1 MKKEEIPQDD
11 GALHKLTKEL
21 SYAVDEKGN
30 YTTSLSSGWEVKTKA
45 LDVAWSDIEKRINDA
60 KQKVLN
66 GEASPLLYYMEL
78 KLMDPSIVSSYTGFW
93 KWQIKR
99 HLKPE
104 VFKNL
109 PDKKL
114 QRYAEVFNV
123 SVDDLK
129 NMNVHEA

>member
-99 HLKPE
+99 HMRP
-104 VFKNL
+104 
-109 PDKKL
+109 
-114 QRYAEVFNV
+114 AVFNRLSDHKIKKYAALFEV
-123 SVDDLK
+123 STDELK
-129 NMNVHEA
+129 NFK

>member
-30 YTTSLSSGWEVKTKA
+30 YTTSLSSGWDVKTKA

-66 GEASPLLYYMEL
+66 GEASPLLYFMEV
-78 KLMDPSIVSSYTGFW
+78 KLMDPSIISSYTGLW

-99 HLKPE
+99 HMTAS
-104 VFKNL
+104 VFEKL
-109 PDKKL
+109 SDKKL
-114 QRYAEVFNV
+114 QKYAALFEV
-123 SVDDLK
+123 SIDELK
-129 NMNVHEA
+129 NFK